1 MIWPTLDAKRLVLVD
16 GLHLASDLIS
26 RRRVHSWRGLEAD
39 LVMKDRIGRENL
51 VRRPDWWNEC
61 GTQSQHSRIR
71 RMRGKFRQ
79 KFYD

>member
-1 MIWPTLDAKRLVLVD
+1 MIWPALDAKRLVLVD

-51 VRRPDWWNEC
+51 VRRPDW
-61 GTQSQHSRIR
+61 
-71 RMRGKFRQ
+71 
-79 KFYD
+79 